1 MSKHRHYVTFL
12 ISLFICF
19 QLSATL
25 IPSKNSNLKNL
36 STGWELFL
44 QKTPEQTFAL
54 VDSNFPADYTVT
66 VPHEWNKEVFHFGIK
81 QPETYGC
88 YRYVCKNLNPD
99 LTYALHTKESPGTA
113 CAVYVNRTIIANA
126 GDPFSISTPYYTQN
140 PYKYGTSHSKCV
152 PLYCEFKPDQNGNA
166 EILFFVANYYYRKGG
181 LWDRVYLG
189 QAKDVWHYNI
199 LTMVFYCIVIGSLIF
214 VGLLNMVQFI
224 LNKKRSEYCFLG
236 VASLAFALRIA
247 TAGYCSLGI
256 FFPELTGELKIKL
269 ELVATWL
276 VPISVIQLIFLIYP
290 SKNRT
295 VIFSFLKEKYLRYSL
310 ITIDFILGVLS
321 LILPA
326 WFTNRFT
333 PYFQILLIIFSLY
346 VIIFCIS
353 NLIKRQRYSLYNFL
367 SFLTIA
373 IGGFIDI
380 IHQKS
385 KEIIPI
391 PTLPF
396 FILAFVIIQIIMLAA
411 IQNDIYK
418 ETIKGTNDLKILN
431 EAYLRF
437 VPKEFLQ
444 LLNKDS
450 IIKTKLGDYS
460 NIEMTIMFSK
470 VQIQCAQADVSLQE
484 NFSIFNDYLKVI
496 SPIIKKYDGFVSKF
510 LSGGFMALFP
520 KSQLDA
526 IRTAL
531 EINDKIKLFNASE
544 ESKNYTITAWMGI
557 HFGLM
562 IIGTIG
568 EENRLDDTVISDTVN
583 TASRIESVCESLNKN
598 IIISEA
604 VHKKLLAE
612 RLNNLQINAL
622 EAIFVKGKEKPL
634 QLYEITRKK
643 QNESTKEENP
653 E

>member
-1 MSKHRHYVTFL
+1 M
-12 ISLFICF
+12 
-19 QLSATL
+19 
-25 IPSKNSNLKNL
+25 
-36 STGWELFL
+36 
-44 QKTPEQTFAL
+44 
-54 VDSNFPADYTVT
+54 
-66 VPHEWNKEVFHFGIK
+66 
-81 QPETYGC
+81 
-88 YRYVCKNLNPD
+88 
-99 LTYALHTKESPGTA
+99 
-113 CAVYVNRTIIANA
+113 
-126 GDPFSISTPYYTQN
+126 
-140 PYKYGTSHSKCV
+140 
-152 PLYCEFKPDQNGNA
+152 
-166 EILFFVANYYYRKGG
+166 
-181 LWDRVYLG
+181 
-189 QAKDVWHYNI
+189 
-199 LTMVFYCIVIGSLIF
+199 
-214 VGLLNMVQFI
+214 
-224 LNKKRSEYCFLG
+224 
-236 VASLAFALRIA
+236 
-247 TAGYCSLGI
+247 
-256 FFPELTGELKIKL
+256 
-269 ELVATWL
+269 
-276 VPISVIQLIFLIYP
+276 
-290 SKNRT
+290 
-295 VIFSFLKEKYLRYSL
+295 RYSL

-531 EINDKIKLFNASE
+531 EIDDKIKLFNASE